1 MARVT
6 MQISAAFPFRRPC
19 DERRGRQTNKSVISL
34 TSSRVNVNCTEI
46 GRARH
51 IVKRRLTALSFTTG
65 LVIRISHDEA
75 PRKPA
80 AINSAAASLLHL
92 AAEKKKKTK
101 AGGMKRG
108 WDQPNGSHKS
118 PKYDKFLTNNSRFLA
133 WTTSNRWSSAV
144 RSVCV

>member
-46 GRARH
+46 GRVRH

-75 PRKPA
+75 PRSPQPLT
-80 AINSAAASLLHL
+80 LLQPVCFIWL
-92 AAEKKKKTK
+92 QKKKQKKEKTR
-101 AGGMKRG
+101 AGVGGGDEEG
-108 WDQPNGSHKS
+108 WDQPNG
-118 PKYDKFLTNNSRFLA
+118 
-133 WTTSNRWSSAV
+133 
-144 RSVCV
+144 